1 MINNQVDTD
10 VDPNL
15 KDEVDMEVDVN
26 GLVQKTP
33 WIFETVLEA
42 IANPPVTALEL
53 NVTPHVM
60 HESIPH

>member
-26 GLVQKTP
+26 DFCKRLHE
-33 WIFETVLEA
+33 F
-42 IANPPVTALEL
+42 LEL
-53 NVTPHVM
+53 FS
-60 HESIPH
+60 EQS

>member
-26 GLVQKTP
+26 GFGQKTP
-33 WIFETVLEA
+33 WIFGTVLGA
-42 IANPPVTALEL
+42 IGNPPVTVV
-53 NVTPHVM
+53 VTPRFPNIKI
-60 HESIPH
+60 S